1 MNKKL
6 SPQRNMTRN
15 WILPICMALAVLIS
29 ATTLFRG
36 RAASPGSGSIA
47 PTLGASTTW
56 MGDSLATGATG
67 GEDQCIDSG
76 PAKNCDSFALTVSG
90 NPSDWIGKLVRIK
103 AAWTNGAHDYD
114 LYIHKGDLTGPV
126 AASGTNGGQPGTD
139 ETAYLDPANAG
150 VGLYTVHVAYAVVTP
165 GQDIYSG
172 TALVVPGLTPATQ
185 GSGLAPRFQNH
196 YPQMSLITAGKGVD
210 AGEPSVG
217 VNWISGKA
225 MYISYLTTFR
235 VTFDDSCPTTPT
247 STWEDK
253 SAPNNADSL
262 DPILFTDHGY
272 NNQTPIV
279 GRTFASELSG
289 QDSLTSYTD
298 NDGDTWVPS
307 QGGGIPSGVDHQTIG
322 GGPFHSPLVG
332 TVYPNAVYYCSQD
345 LVTAFCARSDNGG
358 LTFGGGVPIYSTNTS
373 CVGIHGHVKVG
384 PDGTVYVPN
393 RSCNNLTTVVV
404 SEDNGVNWTIRNIP
418 GSNTSS
424 SDPAVAV
431 GRGDIVNTGGLTP
444 QPIGRLYAAFGS
456 SDSIAGV
463 SVSDDR
469 GATWQRSFDVG
480 SLAGIRA
487 VAFPAIV
494 AGDDNRAAYAFLG
507 STTSGAPD
515 DKAFSG
521 LWHLYIATTY
531 DGGQTWLVSDAT
543 PNDPVQRN
551 GIHLGGGSPPHR
563 NLLDFIGIDI
573 DKEGRVLVAY
583 ADGCT
588 GPACVQAP
596 GTATGNSYT
605 EIAAIARQSGGRR
618 MFAANDPAEPTA
630 PGAPSLTIG
639 RDAGVAKLTWSESD
653 NGGSAITNYA
663 VSRGTTSGG
672 EAFLANA
679 GTANSYNDATA
690 DPNITYYYNV
700 AATNAQGNSCGS
712 NEVKSVP
719 LGDSQCAGL
728 KEVIDPAGDQKSAPT
743 NGDLDV
749 LELRLADNIV
759 ATKQTIVF
767 RIKVSDLSSLLP
779 NREWRVLWNY
789 PIPPDTTTPFTGSYY
804 LGMNTDNTGVP
815 SFEYGTVTTV
825 ESVPANTAIPNKIGA
840 ADSGSV
846 DQSTGVIT
854 IVLAADKV
862 GNPEAGDIIGSLIAR
877 TFAGN
882 ADQTLRSNSA
892 IDTTNSLAA
901 QDPFTGMSYQ
911 IVGNAVCPLASPSP
925 TPSPSPSP
933 SPSPGAPTVV
943 QFGAPSY
950 QVTEGCAAVTVT
962 VLRSGPTVGSATVDY
977 QSSDGSA
984 VQKSDYEFAGGTLTF
999 DPGESQKSFD
1009 VLSNEDSYQEGAESF
1024 TITLSNPTGGAILGP
1039 DSSTI
1044 INITDDDTS
1053 SNGPNPIDDDGTFV
1067 CQHYHDFL
1075 NRQGEASGQNFWTSA
1090 ISSCGADANCRK
1102 IKRVSVSQAFFL
1114 SVEYQKTG
1122 YLVIRI
1128 YKSAFGD
1135 VKAIPRYIPFLTD
1148 TQEIGRG
1155 VVVGQGN
1162 WQQQLEDNTRKYTE
1176 EFVARSDFQG
1186 AHGSQDAPTYVDS
1199 LFANAGVTPTQAER
1213 DAAIAAFGTGDT
1225 PGRAR
1230 ALRSVADSNSVFNK
1244 LYNPALVLAEYFGYL
1259 RRNPDDAPNTD
1270 FSGYDFWL
1278 AKLNRFSEPGED
1290 VTNEQTA
1297 IRRIQ
1302 RAQMIQAF
1310 INSPE
1315 YRNRFGAG

>member
-1 MNKKL
+1 MKRTN
-6 SPQRNMTRN
+6 SPLRNRN
-15 WILPICMALAVLIS
+15 RSWVLPICIGLAILIS
-29 ATTLFRG
+29 AATLFRG
-36 RAASPGSGSIA
+36 RAATPASGSIA
-47 PTLGASTTW
+47 ATVGASTSW
-56 MGDSLATGATG
+56 AGDPLATGATG

-90 NPSDWIGKLVRIK
+90 NTSDWTGKLVRVK

-114 LYIHKGDLTGPV
+114 LYIHKGDLSGPV

-165 GQDIYSG
+165 GQDIYNG
-172 TALVVPGLTPATQ
+172 TATVVPGLTPATQ

-196 YPQMSLITAGKGVD
+196 YPQTSLITAGKGVD

-217 VNWISGKA
+217 VNWITGKA

-235 VTFDDSCPTTPT
+235 VTFDDSCPTSPT

-272 NNQTPIV
+272 NNQTPVV
-279 GRTFASELSG
+279 GRTFTSQLSG
-289 QDSLTSYTD
+289 QDSLTAYSD

-307 QGGGIPSGVDHQTIG
+307 QGGGIPSGVDHQTLG
-322 GGPFHSPLVG
+322 AGPFHSPLIG

-345 LVTAFCARSDNGG
+345 IAAAFCARSDNGG
-358 LTFGGGVPIYSTNTS
+358 LTFGAGVPIYSTNTS
-373 CVGIHGHVKVG
+373 CVGLHGHVKVG

-424 SDPAVAV
+424 SDPAVAI
-431 GRGDIVNTGGLTP
+431 GRGDVINTGGLTP

-456 SDSIAGV
+456 GDSIAGV
-463 SVSDDR
+463 SVSDDH

-480 SLAGIRA
+480 SLAGIKA
-487 VAFPAIV
+487 VAFPTIV

-515 DKAFSG
+515 DRAFPG

-531 DGGQTWLVSDAT
+531 DGGVTWLLSDAT

-573 DKEGRVLVAY
+573 DKQGRILVAY

-588 GPACVQAP
+588 GPGCVQ
-596 GTATGNSYT
+596 GTGTSTGNAYT
-605 EIAAIARQSGGRR
+605 EIAAIARQTGGRR
-618 MFAANDPAEPTA
+618 MFAGNDPAEPTV
-630 PGAPSLTIG
+630 PGAPLLTVG
-639 RDAGVAKLTWSESD
+639 RDGGVAKLTWSEAD

-663 VSRGTTSGG
+663 VSRGTITGG

-679 GTANSYNDATA
+679 GTATTYNDATA
-690 DPNITYYYNV
+690 DPTVTYYYKV
-700 AATNAQGNSCGS
+700 SATNAQGSSCGS
-712 NEVKSVP
+712 NEAKSVP
-719 LGDSQCAGL
+719 LGDSQCEGL
-728 KEVIDPAGDQKSAPT
+728 KEVIDPAADQKSAPA

-749 LELRLADNIV
+749 LDLRLADNIV
-759 ATKQTIVF
+759 AAKQTIVF
-767 RIKVSDLSSLLP
+767 RMKVADLSALLP

-789 PIPPDTTTPFTGSYY
+789 PIAPDATTPFTGSYY
-804 LGMNTDNTGVP
+804 VGMNTDNTGVP

-825 ESVPANTAIPNKIGA
+825 EAVPANASIPNRIGA
-840 ADSGSV
+840 ADSGSI
-846 DQSTGVIT
+846 DQSSGVIT
-854 IVLAADKV
+854 IVLSADKV
-862 GNPEAGDIIGSLIAR
+862 GNPKAGDIVGSLIAR

-892 IDTTNSLAA
+892 IDTTSAVGV

-911 IVGNAVCPLASPSP
+911 LVGNAVCPLASPSP

-933 SPSPGAPTVV
+933 SPSPGLPTIA

-950 QVTEGCAAVTVT
+950 QITEGCAAVTVT
-962 VLRSGPTVGSATVDY
+962 VLRSGPTAASATVDY
-977 QSSDGSA
+977 QSTDGSA
-984 VQKSDYEFAGGTLTF
+984 VQKSDYEFVGGTITF
-999 DPGESQKSFD
+999 APGESQRTFD
-1009 VLSNEDSYQEGAESF
+1009 VLANEDAYQEGTESF
-1024 TITLSNPTGGAILGP
+1024 TITLSNPTGGIILGP
-1039 DSSTI
+1039 DSTTTV
-1044 INITDDDTS
+1044 NITDDDAN
-1053 SNGPNPIDDDGTFV
+1053 SNGPNPLDDPANFV

-1075 NRQGEASGQNFWTSA
+1075 NRQGDASGQAFWTNQ
-1090 ISSCGADANCRK
+1090 ITSCGSDPKCIERK
-1102 IKRVSVSQAFFL
+1102 RINVSQAFFL
-1114 SVEYQKTG
+1114 STEYQETG
-1122 YLVIRI
+1122 YLVTRI
-1128 YKSAFGD
+1128 HKSAFGD
-1135 VKAIPRYIPFLTD
+1135 TKSIPRYIPFLID

-1155 VVVGQGN
+1155 VVVGAAGWEQK
-1162 WQQQLEDNTRKYTE
+1162 LEDNKRKFTE
-1176 EFVARSDFQG
+1176 AFVQRSDFQG
-1186 AHGSQDAPTYVDS
+1186 AHGGQNATAYVDS
-1199 LFANAGVTPTQAER
+1199 LFANAGVTPTQSER
-1213 DAAIAAFGTGDT
+1213 DAALSAFGSGDV
-1225 PGRAR
+1225 PGRAL
-1230 ALRSVADSNSVFNK
+1230 ALRSVAESKSVFNK
-1244 LYNPALVLAEYFGYL
+1244 LYNPALVLAEYYGYL
-1259 RRNPDDAPNTD
+1259 RRNPDDAPDGN
-1270 FSGYDFWL
+1270 FAGYDHWL
-1278 AKLNRFSEPGED
+1278 NKLDHFTQPGED
-1290 VTNEQTA
+1290 VTDPLVAVQ
-1297 IRRIQ
+1297 RIQ
-1302 RAQMIQAF
+1302 RAQMIKAF
-1310 INSPE
+1310 LDSSE
-1315 YRNRFGAG
+1315 YRRRFANN